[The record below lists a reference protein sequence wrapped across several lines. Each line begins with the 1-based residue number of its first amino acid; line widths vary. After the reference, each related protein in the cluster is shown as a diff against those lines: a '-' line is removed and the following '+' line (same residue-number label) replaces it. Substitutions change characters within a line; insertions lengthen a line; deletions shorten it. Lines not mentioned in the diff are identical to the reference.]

1 MTEAHLTMG
10 AHSAP
15 SMGAHSAPPM
25 EAPPFAIPSKKLAMW
40 LFIMSDVMTF
50 AACVAAY
57 SFLRNATPEWP
68 RPFHGVTSVAIMT
81 LIALTSSLTMVI
93 GLRAAKMGDKAG
105 AFRWMMIT
113 AAAGILFTLLHIRDW
128 MRMINQG
135 VGLFQNPWGPPVFG
149 AAFYSITGFSLLHI
163 SVGTIALIIVAI
175 RYQGGRYNAD
185 DIEIVNLFWQF
196 VGLVWLFIVPVVY
209 LMNLAR

>member
-1 MTEAHLTMG
+1 VSEAHLT
-10 AHSAP
+10 
-15 SMGAHSAPPM
+15 MGAHSAPPM

-40 LFIMSDVMTF
+40 LFIMADVMTF

-57 SFLRNATPEWP
+57 AFTRNATPDWP
-68 RPFHGVTSVAIMT
+68 RPFHGVTSVAVMTFIM
-81 LIALTSSLTMVI
+81 LTSSLTMLI
-93 GLRAAKMGDKAG
+93 GLRAAKLGDRAG
-105 AFRWMMIT
+105 AFRWIMIT
-113 AAAGILFTLLHIRDW
+113 AAAGLIFTLLHIRDW
-128 MRMINQG
+128 MGMMNQG
-135 VGLFQNPWGPPVFG
+135 VGLLHNPWGPAAFG
-149 AAFYSITGFSLLHI
+149 AAFYVVTGFSLLHI
-163 SVGTIALIIVAI
+163 SGGTIALIIVAI

>member
-1 MTEAHLTMG
+1 VSEAHLTMG
-10 AHSAP
+10 AHTA
-15 SMGAHSAPPM
+15 APM

-40 LFIMSDVMTF
+40 LFIMADVMTF
-50 AACVAAY
+50 AACLAAY
-57 SFLRNATPEWP
+57 AFTRNATPDWP
-68 RPFHGVTSVAIMT
+68 RPFHGVINVAVMT
-81 LIALTSSLTMVI
+81 LIMLTSSLTI
-93 GLRAAKMGDKAG
+93 LIALGAAKMGDKAG

-113 AAAGILFTLLHIRDW
+113 AAAGIIFTLLHIRDW
-128 MRMINQG
+128 MGMIDQG
-135 VGLFQNPWGPPVFG
+135 VGLFHNPWGP
-149 AAFYSITGFSLLHI
+149 AAFGSLFYVVTGFSLLHI

>member
-1 MTEAHLTMG
+1 MSEAHLTMG
-10 AHSAP
+10 AHT
-15 SMGAHSAPPM
+15 APPM

-40 LFIMSDVMTF
+40 LFIMADIMTF
-50 AACVAAY
+50 AACLVAYA
-57 SFLRNATPEWP
+57 FLRNATPDWP

-81 LIALTSSLTMVI
+81 LVMLTSSLTMLMA
-93 GLRAAKMGDKAG
+93 LRAAKTADKAG

-113 AAAGILFTLLHIRDW
+113 AAAGAIFTLLHVRDW
-128 MRMINQG
+128 MGMMSQG
-135 VGLFQNPWGPPVFG
+135 VGLFQNPWGPPAFG
-149 AAFYSITGFSLLHI
+149 AAFYAVTGFSLLHI
-163 SVGTIALIIVAI
+163 SGGTIALIAVAI

>member
-1 MTEAHLTMG
+1 VSEAHVTMG
-10 AHSAP
+10 AHTA
-15 SMGAHSAPPM
+15 APM

-40 LFIMSDVMTF
+40 LFIMADVMTF

-57 SFLRNATPEWP
+57 AFTRNATPDWP
-68 RPFHGVTSVAIMT
+68 RPFHSVTSVAVMT
-81 LIALTSSLTMVI
+81 LIMLTSGLTMLI
-93 GLRAAKMGDKAG
+93 ALGAAKAGDKAG

-113 AAAGILFTLLHIRDW
+113 AVAGIIFTLLHIRDW
-128 MRMINQG
+128 MGMIGQG
-135 VGLFQNPWGPPVFG
+135 VGLLHNPWGTAAFG
-149 AAFYSITGFSLLHI
+149 AAFYTITGFSLMHI

-185 DIEIVNLFWQF
+185 DIEIVSIFWQF

-209 LMNLAR
+209 LMNLAPVAR

>member
-1 MTEAHLTMG
+1 VSEAHLTMG
-10 AHSAP
+10 AHT
-15 SMGAHSAPPM
+15 APPM

-40 LFIMSDVMTF
+40 LFIMADVMTF

-57 SFLRNATPEWP
+57 AFTRNATPDWP
-68 RPFHGVTSVAIMT
+68 RPFHGVTSVAVMT
-81 LIALTSSLTMVI
+81 LIMLTSSLTMLI

-113 AAAGILFTLLHIRDW
+113 GAAGIIFTLLHIRDW
-128 MRMINQG
+128 MGMIDQD
-135 VGLFQNPWGPPVFG
+135 VGLLHNPWGPAAFG
-149 AAFYSITGFSLLHI
+149 AAFYVITGFSLAHI

-185 DIEIVNLFWQF
+185 DVEIMNLFWQF
-196 VGLVWLFIVPVVY
+196 VDLVWLFIVPVVY
-209 LMNLAR
+209 LMNLVR